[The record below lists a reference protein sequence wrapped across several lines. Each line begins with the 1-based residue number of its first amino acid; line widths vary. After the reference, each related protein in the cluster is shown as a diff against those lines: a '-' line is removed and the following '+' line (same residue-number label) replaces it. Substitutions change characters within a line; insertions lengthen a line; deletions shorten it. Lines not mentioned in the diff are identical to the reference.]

1 MPNTSLAN
9 DNVTDQLT
17 SVSGAADQLQLSASV
32 SEGNNSPIPAPHFDH
47 LQFARQF
54 VEERLSTADIDHPP
68 LQSPLAPPAEAPI
81 AEPAESGAEPQL
93 ELEVES
99 HSAEPQAE
107 QSLVDAPAVSELAPV
122 ELVSV
127 EPASAESST
136 VELASIEPT
145 PVESATI
152 LPIETASPDDTWVDM
167 GIVPDEVPVSTEL
180 PVSPTTV
187 QDSLPE
193 PLVMTTVVPET
204 LELAEPVVT
213 PAVTA
218 PPVVRSAPSRRS
230 KAIVSDDPAAEFK
243 PQIHIAGFNSAL
255 SRTPQVQTAS
265 VPLFGKNLTTTKWTP
280 FWGKVVTF
288 GLTFPE
294 GFEFL
299 PTKAPKE
306 PAAGGD
312 GESAGLGPTKEELL
326 ALLTPGAIAD
336 AVVVSAEPPAPEK
349 KTRLKP
355 PHDAV
360 SMEDRLFYLLQ
371 PPLETWLKGQELIM
385 PFEPF
390 PYQYEG
396 IAWLFAQQ
404 AALLADEMGLGKTMQ
419 TITAMRL
426 LLRAGQVNRI
436 LLVCPKPLIP
446 NWQREFK
453 SWAEELPIVTIEG
466 DAAHRKMQWTMPGV
480 PILLANY
487 EILTRDFEML
497 ADDPPRFD
505 LLILDEAQRIKNRT
519 SRTALTA
526 RAIPRKR
533 SWALTGT
540 PIENRPE
547 EMASLYEF
555 MEVIPQAANPDLR
568 QLQKLS
574 KSYVLRRTKDLV
586 MKDLPPRFDREEY
599 LELAPAQKA
608 AYETAEKDGII
619 QLNDLGDSISVQHV
633 FELVLRLKQITNFE
647 PVTGESAKLDRL
659 EADMEEIAASG
670 GKAILFSQWTKTID
684 FLEAKLA
691 RFDPLIYHGRIP
703 VKKRE
708 PVLKEF
714 KDNPNKSLLMMSYAT
729 GAVGLN
735 LQFAGYVFLFDRW
748 WNPAVEDQAI
758 NRAHRIGQKT
768 QVIVTKF
775 ISKDTIEER
784 IDRVLAEKRALFA
797 AVLGD
802 GDNTNVSLSLN
813 ASEIFGLFDL
823 KARHGKGTR
832 SIAPPQPPAI
842 V

>member
-1 MPNTSLAN
+1 MTESNPGQTTSEALTGLSDRAPEASK
-9 DNVTDQLT
+9 NVDIVQE
-17 SVSGAADQLQLSASV
+17 SVSPTRSA
-32 SEGNNSPIPAPHFDH
+32 GSPRPHFDP
-47 LQFARQF
+47 QRFARQF
-54 VEERLSTADIDHPP
+54 VEEQLSAAIIRNPKAPTTAPVQMGSSSD
-68 LQSPLAPPAEAPI
+68 
-81 AEPAESGAEPQL
+81 ESGSDP
-93 ELEVES
+93 VP
-99 HSAEPQAE
+99 SAEE
-107 QSLVDAPAVSELAPV
+107 
-122 ELVSV
+122 
-127 EPASAESST
+127 
-136 VELASIEPT
+136 
-145 PVESATI
+145 
-152 LPIETASPDDTWVDM
+152 
-167 GIVPDEVPVSTEL
+167 PVSRTA
-180 PVSPTTV
+180 
-187 QDSLPE
+187 SLPE
-193 PLVMTTVVPET
+193 NGSSPDLSPVKAASRSSSRAKENVVCE
-204 LELAEPVVT
+204 
-213 PAVTA
+213 
-218 PPVVRSAPSRRS
+218 
-230 KAIVSDDPAAEFK
+230 AADLNFR

-255 SRTPQVQTAS
+255 NRTAHVAVTQ
-265 VPLFGKNLTTTKWTP
+265 VPLLGKLLPTTKWTP
-280 FWGKVVTF
+280 FWGRVPTF
-288 GLTFPE
+288 GITFPE

-299 PTKAPKE
+299 PPKPERPAKASAE
-306 PAAGGD
+306 GTEAGGERKELTAAD
-312 GESAGLGPTKEELL
+312 LMGLVPKRPAEGAAVPGTDTADPSETALPGAMPPETEEDALAQEELQALAGILGAVGQEMTGPAGLIGPSTADSVEIATLTEGTASHQESALAPTEPIGLGLESGEQAAST
-326 ALLTPGAIAD
+326 AT
-336 AVVVSAEPPAPEK
+336 EK
-349 KTRLKP
+349 RTRFKP

-360 SMEDRLFYLLQ
+360 SIEDRLFYLLQ

-453 SWAEELPIVTIEG
+453 NWAEELPVVTIEG
-466 DAAHRKMQWTMPGV
+466 DWNHRRMQWTMPGV

-487 EILTRDFEML
+487 EILVRDFEAL
-497 ADDPPRFD
+497 KDDPPKFD
-505 LLILDEAQRIKNRT
+505 LLILDEAQRIKNRG

-526 RAIPRKR
+526 RGIPRRR

-555 MEVIPQAANPDLR
+555 MEVIPNETNPDLR
-568 QLQKLS
+568 QLQRLS

-586 MKDLPPRFDREEY
+586 MKDLPPRFDREEF
-599 LELAPAQKA
+599 LELAPAQKM
-608 AYETAEKDGII
+608 AYETAEKDGIV
-619 QLNDLGDSISVQHV
+619 QLNSMGDSITVQHV

-647 PVTGESAKLDRL
+647 PVTGESAKLERL

-684 FLEAKLA
+684 YLERRLE
-691 RFDPLIYHGRIP
+691 RFGPLVYHGRIP
-703 VKKRE
+703 VKQRE
-708 PVLKEF
+708 PILTRFKE
-714 KDNPNKSLLMMSYAT
+714 DPSCPLLMMSYAT

-775 ISKDTIEER
+775 ICKDTIEER
-784 IDRVLAEKRALFA
+784 IDRVLNEKRQLFA
-797 AVLGD
+797 EVLGE

-813 ASEIFGLFDL
+813 ASEIFGLFDM
-823 KARHGKGTR
+823 KARHKGGTR
-832 SIAPPQPPAI
+832 SICPPPPPVGGNA
-842 V
+842 